1 MHQGKSGNPDHELQR
16 HEQPSAFCQQKV
28 VFDSLLN
35 RSSLIKESLD
45 WHLSVQD
52 VGRHVALDEVVGA
65 PLDCIQEVVGLGS
78 IS

>member
-1 MHQGKSGNPDHELQR
+1 M
-16 HEQPSAFCQQKV
+16 
-28 VFDSLLN
+28 
-35 RSSLIKESLD
+35 KESLD